1 MAGGMMTFVGLVV
14 SSQSTGIIFLI
25 ISLGFFTAFGMSMNI
40 NAGFTALGMYFK
52 KRLALAM
59 GLATAGTSLGQ
70 LALPPLFQYL
80 IDQYGWRGSLMIT
93 SALVFNVVAAGALM
107 RPLVPKKQK
116 RSSKKS
122 KRSELEDKTSDA
134 TTSKSCQSTEVGSN
148 GLSFLNPSIFGGEDF
163 VCSQGD
169 TTLGE
174 GSIFQG
180 EPDVAM
186 TIDEAEDEDRIEYAD
201 SDSWSLSSTSEGDM
215 TAMNNNVWVPVAITT
230 LGNFPKERGRN
241 SFIPGRRPRTASMLS
256 QTLVKKSSDL
266 IRLLRNPSFLV
277 LMAVGVAHGFG
288 WASTTYHLVSR
299 AESINIE
306 PDNAALLLTLM
317 GAGSLIGR
325 LSIGWIVDRNWMRPE
340 LYYTLT
346 FGVCAL
352 ATFITPLITE
362 FKVLVAVAL
371 VHGASSGAATVAV
384 IMIPRL
390 VVKPWLVSTSMA
402 YFFLAWG
409 IGEIS
414 GGALAGWFYDA
425 LESYDYSFY
434 AAGSVMTAGSAL
446 MLIIY
451 FIQRAKRRR
460 QGLHT
465 KSFGEQA
472 GAVQPSSNQ
481 LDPEQAGS
489 KHDDLG
495 RVNPVFFMRQGFE
508 TRIDQCE
515 GEIMGESVS
524 VCETDV
530 DLEGSEW
537 SLKGQMVG
545 GSLGEGCNDVGE
557 SLVSESVPVSEV
569 DAVQLASQSCQSNAA
584 CNRERSELSQTGQTV
599 GGSVGEGCNDVGESL
614 GIENPINEN
623 DSDEDHANNTLSSHS
638 DTHAEV
644 HEQEIDESETPS
656 SVTGPSPQ
664 ITENLSTNDSDSTSE
679 SDDEVVL
686 GFENPWNEG
695 RSYVSR
701 ILESRTVEH
710 EFSCGVEKSDIV
722 LESISDQEDSGFE
735 NQLYFAETSESKSCP
750 YDPESVSSECWD
762 GVTDSTG
769 KYTGSEIGVSQ
780 TTHRS
785 QITQDS
791 ADNQNQGRGS
801 ENYDEDEHCNDQPS
815 EKIQT
820 SDRGFFNPCYISST
834 SVKDGRSGEPEVV
847 EGSLD
852 GLEDMVPKSERVER
866 VAKDSRGGKK
876 RYIVTEELF
885 L

>member
-1 MAGGMMTFVGLVV
+1 MGRKRKENAAMDLEPEPPDSGWAWVVLCSVFVGQFLVIGFLASVSVYVYVWIAFFNGSAAETSLVISLCTFMMGVLSPIAGSICKRFGPRVTVMAGGTMTCVGLVF
-14 SSQSTGIIFLI
+14 SSQATGIIFLI
-25 ISLGFFTAFGMSMNI
+25 ISLGLFTAFGISMTF
-40 NAGFTALGMYFK
+40 NAGFTVLGMYFK
-52 KRLALAM
+52 KRLAMAI
-59 GLATAGTSLGQ
+59 GLATAGTSIGQ

-93 SALVFNVVAAGALM
+93 SALAFHVVAAGALM

-116 RSSKKS
+116 RSSKRS

-134 TTSKSCQSTEVGSN
+134 TPNKNCQSTEVGST
-148 GLSFLNPSIFGGEDF
+148 GLSFLSPSIFGGEDF
-163 VCSQGD
+163 VCSPGAGD

-180 EPDVAM
+180 KPDVAM
-186 TIDEAEDEDRIEYAD
+186 TIDETEDEDRIEYTD

-230 LGNFPKERGRN
+230 LGNLPKERRR
-241 SFIPGRRPRTASMLS
+241 SYFRRRPRSASMVS

-277 LMAVGVAHGFG
+277 LMAVSIGNGFG
-288 WASTTYHLVSR
+288 RASTTYHLVSR

-340 LYYTLT
+340 LCYTLT

-371 VHGASSGAATVAV
+371 VHGASSGAATVV
-384 IMIPRL
+384 VMMTPRL
-390 VVKPWLVSTSMA
+390 VVKPWLASTSMA
-402 YFFLAWG
+402 YFLLAWG
-409 IGEIS
+409 VGEIS

-425 LESYDYSFY
+425 LKSYDYSFY
-434 AAGSVMTAGSAL
+434 AAGSVMTSASAL

-451 FIQRAKRRR
+451 FLQRAKRRR
-460 QGLHT
+460 QGHHA

-472 GAVQPSSNQ
+472 GSVQPGSNQ
-481 LDPEQAGS
+481 LDPELAGS
-489 KHDDLG
+489 MHDDLG
-495 RVNPVFFMRQGFE
+495 RVNPVFSTRKGFE
-508 TRIDQCE
+508 TCIDLCE

-524 VCETDV
+524 VCEADV

-557 SLVSESVPVSEV
+557 SLVCKSVPVSEV

-623 DSDEDHANNTLSSHS
+623 DSDEDHANYTLSSQS

-644 HEQEIDESETPS
+644 HKKEIGLDENETPG
-656 SVTGPSPQ
+656 SVTGPSQ
-664 ITENLSTNDSDSTSE
+664 
-679 SDDEVVL
+679 
-686 GFENPWNEG
+686 
-695 RSYVSR
+695 
-701 ILESRTVEH
+701 
-710 EFSCGVEKSDIV
+710 
-722 LESISDQEDSGFE
+722 
-735 NQLYFAETSESKSCP
+735 
-750 YDPESVSSECWD
+750 
-762 GVTDSTG
+762 
-769 KYTGSEIGVSQ
+769 
-780 TTHRS
+780 
-785 QITQDS
+785 
-791 ADNQNQGRGS
+791 
-801 ENYDEDEHCNDQPS
+801 
-815 EKIQT
+815 KI
-820 SDRGFFNPCYISST
+820 
-834 SVKDGRSGEPEVV
+834 
-847 EGSLD
+847 
-852 GLEDMVPKSERVER
+852 
-866 VAKDSRGGKK
+866 
-876 RYIVTEELF
+876 
-885 L
+885 